1 MVKVTKFGGSSV
13 AGSGQFK
20 KVKDIIFSDA
30 LRKVVVISASGK
42 RNSDDHKM
50 TDLLYLCHA
59 HLQYGVSCESIIKEL
74 RSRFEEIKKELGI
87 EDDILEDFDSY
98 SSKLSKDTSRDELV
112 SRGEYYTSRLMAS
125 YLGYTFVDA
134 AKVVFFGLD
143 GLLDSNKTYTA
154 IREAY
159 EKYENIVIPGFY
171 GSLPGGKVKVM
182 ARGGSDITGSL
193 AAAALKAEVYENWT
207 DVSGVLM
214 ADPKIVDNP
223 KPISMMTYAELRE
236 LAFLGASVLQEESV
250 QPVRDA
256 CVPLNIRN
264 TNRPQD
270 FGTVIVEKVDEE
282 NMYHDRFITG
292 IAGRKNF
299 TAVTVTKHNMVIP
312 EVLKEVL
319 EIFVK
324 YHASVEHITLGLDS
338 FSLVTSS
345 SAMGDAI
352 YEVIADIQKTC
363 QPDDISTKEGL
374 ALIAAVGRK
383 MSLRPG
389 ISGRLF
395 NALGEKGVNIRT
407 IAQGSD
413 ELSIIVGV
421 DNKDFDT
428 TVRVLYE
435 SFAG

>member
-13 AGSGQFK
+13 AGPGQFK
-20 KVKDIIFSDA
+20 KVKGIIESDPS
-30 LRKVVVISASGK
+30 RKVVVISASGK
-42 RNSDDHKM
+42 RNSEDHKM

-59 HLQYGVSCESIIKEL
+59 HLQYGVSCESIVKEI
-74 RSRFEEIKKELGI
+74 RSRFEEIINELGI
-87 EDDILEDFDSY
+87 QDDILQDFDNY
-98 SSKLSKDTSRDELV
+98 SSRLSKDTSRDELV
-112 SRGEYYTSRLMAS
+112 SRGEYFTSRLMAS

-134 AKVVFFGLD
+134 SDVIFFSFD
-143 GLLDSNKTYTA
+143 GTLDSEKTYAA
-154 IREAY
+154 ILKAY
-159 EKYENIVIPGFY
+159 NDFGNIVIPGFY
-171 GSLPGGKVKVM
+171 GSLPGGKLKVM

-193 AAAALKAEVYENWT
+193 AAAALKADVYENWT

-223 KPISMMTYAELRE
+223 KPISMMTYAELHE

-250 QPVRDA
+250 QPVREA
-256 CVPLNIRN
+256 GIPLNIRN

-282 NMYHDRFITG
+282 DMYHDRFLTG
-292 IAGRKNF
+292 VAGRKNF
-299 TAVTVTKHNMVIP
+299 TSITVTKHNMSVP
-312 EVLKEVL
+312 ETLKDVL

-324 YHASVEHITLGLDS
+324 YHASVEHITLGPDS

-352 YEVIADIQKTC
+352 YEVIADIQKTV
-363 QPDDISTKEGL
+363 QPDDISTQEGL

-383 MSLRPG
+383 MTFRPG

-435 SFAG
+435 GFAG